1 MPIGSKEKMKSQ
13 LGHILIADD
22 ETGLRESLKDLL
34 MLEGY
39 TVMAVA
45 NGVEA
50 INRLQTELFDVALLD
65 IKMPKI
71 DGLEVLQYIQQNCSF
86 TQPIMLTGMVDVK
99 LAVEAMR
106 YGAYD
111 YITKPYSGEE
121 LLKAMKRAIERRN
134 LVMENEVMKS
144 ELQRIAGSSDIIGES
159 EPFRKVLRL
168 ASKIAPTESSV
179 LIYGA
184 SGTGKELV
192 ARYIYQ
198 NSLRADK
205 PFVALNCA
213 SIPDTL
219 IESELFGHEK
229 GAFTDAIRQKQGL
242 VEISNGG
249 TLFLDE
255 VGDISLTIQPKI
267 LRFIQEGEYR
277 RVGGNN
283 VLLSDVRIIS
293 ATNKH
298 LELEVAGGKF
308 REDLLYRLNVITIEL
323 PQLKERREDIPKL
336 AQWFIQKKMKTRVE
350 KSLSA
355 EAIDMLMKYDW
366 PGNVRELENVIE
378 RAAILSPGDVIEVR
392 DLALPVRSLNLP
404 GSDGSRD
411 EKLGKLIPMK
421 EIERE
426 HYMGVLNT
434 LNWNKTQAAKVL
446 GVSLKTL
453 YTKIQQFQ
461 IKEPS

>member
-1 MPIGSKEKMKSQ
+1 MKTQ
-13 LGHILIADD
+13 NGHILIADD

-39 TVMAVA
+39 SVSTAA

-50 INRLQTELFDVALLD
+50 INKLQTEQFTVALLD

-71 DGLEVLQYIQQNCSF
+71 DGLEVLLYIQQNCPF
-86 TQPIMLTGMVDVK
+86 TQPIMLTGMIDVK

-106 YGAYD
+106 NGAYD
-111 YITKPYSGEE
+111 YITKPYSGDE
-121 LLKAMKRAIERRN
+121 LLKVLKRAIERRN
-134 LVMENEVMKS
+134 LLMENEIMKS
-144 ELQRIAGSSDIIGES
+144 ELQRIAGSTDIIGES
-159 EPFRKVLRL
+159 EPFKKMLRL

-192 ARYIYQ
+192 AKYIYQ
-198 NSLRADK
+198 NSLRAEK

-242 VEISNGG
+242 VEIANGG
-249 TLFLDE
+249 TMFLDE
-255 VGDISLTIQPKI
+255 IGDISLAIQPKL

-277 RVGGNN
+277 RVGGNT
-283 VLLSDVRIIS
+283 VLHSDVRIIS
-293 ATNKH
+293 ATNKR
-298 LELEVAGGKF
+298 LENEVSTLRF
-308 REDLLYRLNVITIEL
+308 REDLLYRLNVITIEI
-323 PQLKERREDIPKL
+323 PQLKERKEDISRL

-350 KSLSA
+350 KSLSS

-378 RAAILSPGDVIEVR
+378 RAAILSHGDVIEGK
-392 DLALPVRSLNLP
+392 DLALPFRSMNV
-404 GSDGSRD
+404 SIDGKGID
-411 EKLGKLIPMK
+411 EKIGKLIPMK

-426 HYMGVLNT
+426 HYLSVLNS
-434 LNWNKTQAAKVL
+434 LHWNKSQASRVL

-453 YTKIQQFQ
+453 YTKIQQFGL
-461 IKEPS
+461 KEPI